1 VSADDAAD
9 PADAVLLRRV
19 ADGDERA
26 LSALYDRHAG
36 WLLVR
41 LRRRCAAEDAV
52 DQALQDTF
60 LAVWRHAGSYRGDGE
75 VTAYIWG
82 IALRQLLTA
91 MRTQRRAAGRALAAW
106 RVATG
111 TDHADS
117 VVASA
122 EEVVL
127 LAIEHGPL
135 ADVLSRLSPELR
147 AALQATVL
155 DGLTC
160 AEAGRLLGIPAGTVK
175 SRCHRARIELRE
187 ALT

>member
-1 VSADDAAD
+1 MSADDAE
-9 PADAVLLRRV
+9 DAALLRRV

-41 LRRRCAAEDAV
+41 LRRRCAVADTV

-60 LAVWRHAGSYRGDGE
+60 LAVWRHAGSYRGGGD
-75 VTAYIWG
+75 VAAFIWG
-82 IALRQLLTA
+82 IAIRQLLTA
-91 MRTQRRAAGRALAAW
+91 IRAERRAAKRALGAW
-106 RVATG
+106 RLAR
-111 TDHADS
+111 DAYADPT
-117 VVASA
+117 VASA

-135 ADVLSRLSPELR
+135 ADVLARLSPELR

-160 AEAGRLLGIPAGTVK
+160 AEAGRLLGVPAGTVK

-187 ALT
+187 ALA